1 MPFYTLHVLQ
11 NFHTYESKKHLR
23 GDTKNRTILCPGC
36 SSEGSFD
43 TQTQDFK
50 QPISSDSDLIR
61 ELRGWYQAKDRF
73 VQNEYGNRFY
83 LDTYGSKWLAFSFE
97 IKL

>member
-11 NFHTYESKKHLR
+11 NFHTYESKNHLR

-50 QPISSDSDLIR
+50 QPISSDSDLRR